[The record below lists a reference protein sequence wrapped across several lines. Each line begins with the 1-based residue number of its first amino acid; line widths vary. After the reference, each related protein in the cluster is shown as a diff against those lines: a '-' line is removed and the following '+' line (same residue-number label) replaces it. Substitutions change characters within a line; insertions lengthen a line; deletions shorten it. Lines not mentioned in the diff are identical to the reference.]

1 MFYWKHQILLN
12 NKYEFD
18 PSIKEKS
25 NKQTDKK
32 KQKKTSENKLITK
45 NPTKF

>member
-12 NKYEFD
+12 NKYD

-32 KQKKTSENKLITK
+32 KNEWEQINHK
-45 NPTKF
+45 NPTEHTKF